1 VNYVKS
7 KGENTMKKYEVT
19 IKATI
24 TKTYTIEA
32 ENEAEA
38 LATGN
43 DVFSVETDEAPEHYE
58 QELVDVSEVQ
68 EELETESGE
77 DLAQFYG
84 PSAR

>member
-1 VNYVKS
+1 
-7 KGENTMKKYEVT
+7 MKTYEVT

-24 TKTYTIEA
+24 IKTYTIEA

-58 QELVDVSEVQ
+58 QEIIDVCEQ
-68 EELETESGE
+68 FATDETRS
-77 DLAQFYG
+77 YG
-84 PSAR
+84 A

>member
-1 VNYVKS
+1 
-7 KGENTMKKYEVT
+7 MKKYEVT

>member
-1 VNYVKS
+1 
-7 KGENTMKKYEVT
+7 MKKYEVT

-32 ENEAEA
+32 PDDLEAMNIGYE
-38 LATGN
+38 
-43 DVFSVETDEAPEHYE
+43 VFSVETDEVPEHYE

>member
-1 VNYVKS
+1 
-7 KGENTMKKYEVT
+7 MKTYEVT

-24 TKTYTIEA
+24 IKTYTIEA
-32 ENEAEA
+32 ESEAEA

-43 DVFSVETDEAPEHYE
+43 DVFSVESDEAPEHYE
-58 QELVDVSEVQ
+58 QDVVDVSEVH
-68 EELETESGE
+68 EEPETETGD